1 MAATAVRELDEES
14 GDQLSDPVRHSLLQI
29 LGWRNW
35 DANSGVQACWLPVG
49 KYILYLVSV
58 DAIPGLRADTDDI
71 CQRFGAFISHAP
83 RAGKKSG
90 GVKKSDCYHEMR
102 ALEWVNMT
110 RLFTVGSARKDFHQW
125 SVVVFQSPIMKL
137 WLQDTITRI
146 KTEAKA
152 KMIIDLA
159 SLAVKEKTA
168 ALKEREKTQ
177 KKILAVTASLP
188 VVLESDIPAV
198 TDLIVVPAGSTEHTA
213 ALSSL
218 TSPLSHPAACVK
230 KCVVDER
237 RKRFDAYRLHNLPVG
252 HQQVRTAF
260 HGTPQVSSANS
271 IARNGPDFT
280 RAGSNVGAAL
290 GAGFYTSTESQYPE
304 SIAKSAGALL
314 VLSVA
319 PGRMLVGSGSVSTL
333 ADSGHDSITTTGK
346 WTLIIS

>member
-1 MAATAVRELDEES
+1 MR
-14 GDQLSDPVRHSLLQI
+14 RSLLQI
-29 LGWRNW
+29 LERGNW
-35 DANSGVQACWLPVG
+35 DANSGVQACWLPAG
-49 KYILYLVSV
+49 KYVLYLVSV
-58 DAIPGLRADTDDI
+58 DDVPGLRADTDDI

-83 RAGKKSG
+83 RSGKKSSG
-90 GVKKSDCYHEMR
+90 AIISDCYCEMR
-102 ALEWVNMT
+102 ALEWVNTT
-110 RLFTVGSARKDFHQW
+110 RLLTAGSTRKDFNPW
-125 SVVVFQSPIMKL
+125 SIIVFQSPIMKL

-152 KMIIDLA
+152 RMITDLT

-168 ALKEREKTQ
+168 ALKAREKTQ

-198 TDLIVVPAGSTEHTA
+198 TDLIVVSAGSAEYTT

-218 TSPLSHPAACVK
+218 TSPLSYPAVCVK
-230 KCVVDER
+230 KCVVNER

-280 RAGSNVGAAL
+280 RAGSNAGTAL
-290 GAGFYTSTESQYPE
+290 GAGFYTSTESEYPE
-304 SIAKSAGALL
+304 SIAKSDGALL

-319 PGRMLVGSGSVSTL
+319 PGRMFVGNGSVSAL
-333 ADSGHDSITTTGK
+333 ADSGHDSVTTKGK
-346 WTLIIS
+346 